1 MGEEKSGIIF
11 NVMRYS
17 VHDGPGIRTTV
28 FFKGCPLRC
37 RWCHNPESF
46 ISPLQATYRPNRC
59 LRCGDCLPAC
69 PAGAIDRQGGDIVTD
84 WAQCRQCGDCVAIC
98 PAEAREVVGR
108 ITGATELMEEIARDT
123 IFFDESGGGVTFS
136 GGEPLLQPEFL
147 LSLLQA
153 CRTKGIH
160 TAIDTTGYAPPEI
173 VEQISDWTDLFL
185 YDLKVV
191 DEARHLEYTG
201 VSNTLILKNL
211 QWLAARGKAIII
223 RIPVIPGMT
232 DTPENIRQVG
242 EFVAALPNVVSL
254 ELLPYH
260 AAGLGKYERLRLN
273 YTMPETAQVTPA
285 EVDRIACELQQYGIR
300 IEIGG
305 EA

>member
-46 ISPLQATYRPNRC
+46 TGQLQATYRPNRC
-59 LRCGDCLPAC
+59 LRCGDCLPVC
-69 PAGAIDRQGGDIVTD
+69 RAGAIGKQEGNIVTSWD
-84 WAQCRQCGDCVAIC
+84 QCCQCGECVAVC

-108 ITGATELMEEIARDT
+108 VVGATELMEEIARDT

-147 LSLLQA
+147 MSLLQA

-173 VEQISDWTDLFL
+173 VEQISDWTELFL
-185 YDLKVV
+185 YDLKVM

-201 VSNTLILKNL
+201 VSNKLILKNL
-211 QWLAARGKAIII
+211 RWLSERGKDIII
-223 RIPVIPGMT
+223 RLPVIPGMT
-232 DTPENIRQVG
+232 DSSENIRRVG
-242 EFVAALPNVVSL
+242 KFVASLPNIAAL

-273 YTMPETAQVTPA
+273 YTMPETVQVSPA
-285 EVDRIACELQQYGIR
+285 EVDRIAGELRRYGIR

-305 EA
+305 ES